1 MRYRSDVGIG
11 MAFVNKA
18 AAREFV
24 LKVQACQPE
33 TVREALTEYSLVF
46 GSSDSEP
53 VMFLGHYEDVKWYP
67 SYPAVQAHHHLL
79 TLAEEA
85 GAATRFVRT
94 GEDIGDDE
102 ETDSS
107 TGSGYTPLLHE
118 CLFDAIQ
125 ITRRVSCDIPHGA
138 FTPISLI

>member
-1 MRYRSDVGIG
+1 VGYRSDVGIG

-24 LKVQACQPE
+24 LKVQACQPDH
-33 TVREALTEYSLVF
+33 VREALTEYSVVF
-46 GSSDSEP
+46 GASEQEP
-53 VMFLGHYEDVKWYP
+53 VLFLGHYESTKWYP
-67 SYPAVQAHHHLL
+67 SYPEVMAHAVLG

-107 TGSGYTPLLHE
+107 YIPLLHE
-118 CLFDAIQ
+118 CLYDVIQ
-125 ITRRVSCDIPHGA
+125 ITRRVSCDIPYDA
-138 FTPISLI
+138 STPLSLI